1 MTDLTTTYM
10 GIPLRNPLIAAS
22 SSLTGTV
29 EGVKKVADAGVG
41 AVVLKSLFEEQ
52 ISHDTGI
59 LEQYA
64 DYVGHGEAAE
74 YIHNYGME
82 LGPRQYLQ
90 LVENAKK
97 AVEIPVLASV
107 NCFSTERWA
116 DYAKKLELAGAD
128 GIELNIAVLPNSIKT
143 SGEEIENLYLQ
154 ILHEVK
160 SRINI
165 PVAVKLGPYFSS
177 LANLADKMT
186 RDLVEA
192 PDFSVGWCGTSN
204 SHGKITWRGADA
216 LVLFNRF
223 YQLDMD
229 IENLQLVAGN
239 PYSSSSELHLA
250 LRWISLLHGRIH
262 ADLSATTGIHSGRD
276 AIKQILAGA
285 QTVQLCSVLYK
296 NGVQHVEEILTDI
309 QNWMNNKGFKSLADF
324 RGRLSQKHSQTPE
337 SFERLQYIKL
347 FVGIE

>member
-10 GIPLRNPLIAAS
+10 GLPLRNPLVAGS
-22 SSLTGTV
+22 SSLTGSV

-41 AVVLKSLFEEQ
+41 AIVLKSLFEEQ
-52 ISHDTGI
+52 IAHETGI
-59 LEQYA
+59 LEHYA
-64 DYVGHGEAAE
+64 DYANHGEAAE
-74 YIHNYGME
+74 YLHTYGME

-90 LVENAKK
+90 LVEDAKK
-97 AVEIPVLASV
+97 AVDVPILASV

-128 GIELNIAVLPNSIKT
+128 GIEMNIAVMPT
-143 SGEEIENLYLQ
+143 STRIPGQDVENLYLQ

-177 LANLADKMT
+177 LASFADHLT
-186 RDLVEA
+186 RDLAEA
-192 PDFSVGWCGTSN
+192 PDFSVGWCGTPN
-204 SHGKITWRGADA
+204 EPHKITWRGADA

-229 IENLQLVAGN
+229 IDNLQLVAGN
-239 PYSSSSELHLA
+239 PYSTPSEIHLS
-250 LRWISLLHGRIH
+250 LRWIALLYERIH
-262 ADLSATTGIHSGRD
+262 ADLSATTGVHSGQD

-296 NGVQHVEEILTDI
+296 NGIQHVGQILKEMQD
-309 QNWMNNKGFKSLADF
+309 WMKSKGFSSLADF
-324 RGRLSQKHSQTPE
+324 RGRLSQKHSKTPE